1 MPKVTKKQLL
11 SRILLVLVIVS
22 LMFPLTGCKKIIKV
36 IRHKEPPAQEDEGY
50 ETEPRLIPP
59 DSGFI
64 GVTSAITREPNKH
77 GSEFNDRKEMM
88 SLTEEAGMG
97 FIRTG
102 FKWRDVELQK
112 GIWNWEVY
120 DAVVGDAKKK
130 GVRLLALVLG
140 PPEWAYSGNENLDEW
155 IDGWLVFLD
164 KLVDRYGDYIID
176 WEIWNEPNV
185 ISGKY
190 WPQNALPDEYAELVI
205 ESAKLIKEKQPE
217 STVLLGGLATGKKAD
232 AFGLWEGLF
241 LLGVLDYVDGVAFH
255 PYEYPA
261 HKLFSFDNKLKN
273 LIAKYSN
280 DKEELWITEF
290 GRHSPYEKH
299 ARGVSYEKQA
309 NMNLATVLAFWAD
322 GGERFFIFKLTDQTI
337 YNPDTAEKVIEK
349 FHSSFFGILKKDLT
363 SKPAFSALKWLSE
376 KLRRLKYVSHQ
387 AFNDGAL
394 IEAVDSKGKK
404 VYFSWGETAAN
415 RLKNKGLS
423 AQTYKEIIEISQ
435 LRSHYDEVL
444 LWK

>member
-1 MPKVTKKQLL
+1 MPKATKKQLL
-11 SRILLVLVIVS
+11 SRILLVLAIVS

-36 IRHKEPPAQEDEGY
+36 IRHKGPPAQEDEGY
-50 ETEPRLIPP
+50 ETEPGLTTP
-59 DSGFI
+59 DAGFI

-77 GSEFNDRKEMM
+77 GSEFNDRKEIM

-102 FKWRDVELQK
+102 FKWADVEAEK
-112 GIWNWEVY
+112 GVWNWEIQDTIVK
-120 DAVVGDAKKK
+120 DAEKN
-130 GVRLLALVLG
+130 GVRILALVHR
-140 PPEWAYSGNENLDEW
+140 PPLQTWAYPAHEHLDE
-155 IDGWLVFLD
+155 WLVFLD

-185 ISGKY
+185 VSGKY
-190 WPQNALPDEYAELVI
+190 WPQDALPNEYAELVI
-205 ESAKLIKEKQPE
+205 ESAKLIKKKQPE

-241 LLGVLDYVDGVAFH
+241 SLGVLDYVDGVAFH

-299 ARGVSYEKQA
+299 FRGASYELQA
-309 NMNLATVLAFWAD
+309 DINLATALAFWAD

-349 FHSSFFGILKKDLT
+349 YHSSFFGILKKDLT
-363 SKPAFSALKWLSE
+363 PKPAFSALEWLSE

-394 IEAVDSKGKK
+394 IKAVDSGGKK

-415 RLKNKGLS
+415 GLKNKGLS

-435 LRSHYDEVL
+435 LGDHYDEVL